1 MFWTSA
7 TDHWLVETMH
17 DQETILAPNFLAENR
32 RISNSSSGG
41 ALSKR
46 SIPDSTLS
54 LKIQLGIH
62 FMVYLGALIKI
73 VIFPLSTNKH
83 GRLRQLKRPCLRILL
98 LICKCGRMIILH
110 YNSTR

>member
-46 SIPDSTLS
+46 SIPDSTFS
-54 LKIQLGIH
+54 LIIQAQLLQKIL
-62 FMVYLGALIKI
+62 F
-73 VIFPLSTNKH
+73 
-83 GRLRQLKRPCLRILL
+83 LKFRYRD
-98 LICKCGRMIILH
+98 R
-110 YNSTR
+110 YRVRNDFV